1 MRCYEIIDFLEN
13 LSPKHFAMD
22 WDNVGLLVG
31 RRDKRIK
38 KIMIALDASSHVVDL
53 AVDEGADMLIT
64 HHPMIFSKIK
74 RVTDNDVLGKKILKL
89 AGADVS
95 YYAMHTNFDVKGGMS
110 VYASNL
116 LELTDRSI
124 LEETDEREGI
134 GRIGTLQGVSDCRD
148 VIRIVKEKFGLEHVF
163 VYGDP
168 YRRVKTVA
176 ISPGS
181 GKSMIPQAVAKGVD
195 CLITGDIGHHE
206 GLDAIEQGLTVIDA
220 THAGIEKIFV
230 EYIYNYLEP
239 LCRNVEIV
247 KVNEGIPMR
256 VF

>member
-1 MRCYEIIDFLEN
+1 MRCYEIMECLEN
-13 LSPKHFAMD
+13 LSPKSYAMD

-31 RRDKRIK
+31 RKDKRVK
-38 KIMIALDASSHVVDL
+38 KIMVALDATEHVVDL
-53 AVDEGADMLIT
+53 SVDEGADMLIT

-74 RVTDNDVLGKKILKL
+74 RVTDDDVVGKKILKL
-89 AGADVS
+89 TRADIS
-95 YYAMHTNFDVKGGMS
+95 YYAMHTNFDIKGGMS
-110 VYASNL
+110 VYASNML
-116 LELTDRSI
+116 DLRERSI
-124 LEETDEREGI
+124 LEETADGEGI
-134 GRIGTLQGVSDCRD
+134 GRVGILQDVTDCRD
-148 VIRIVKEKFGLEHVF
+148 VIRLVKTKFDLEHVF
-163 VYGDP
+163 VYGDSFQK
-168 YRRVKTVA
+168 VTKVA
-176 ISPGS
+176 ICPGS
-181 GKSMIPQAVAKGVD
+181 GKSVIAEAVKAGAD

-239 LCRNVEIV
+239 LCRHVQIV